1 MRIILLAIVVIIGT
15 NLALKSYDRVDKIQQ
30 EKMQQLCQIDP
41 DYCIPQWTITP
52 NQSIRTSIKKSSK
65 IINLGSQS
73 LVLFL
78 IQFSSIIIMLNNND
92 INRIQQQSIELLE
105 LIEDTS
111 EHFCDE
117 HLVSGE
123 QFYVMMK
130 ALVDCKLKEFP
141 LDFKQLEEDIYES

>member
-1 MRIILLAIVVIIGT
+1 MS
-15 NLALKSYDRVDKIQQ
+15 NNQQ
-30 EKMQQLCQIDP
+30 ERLQEQA
-41 DYCIPQWTITP
+41 
-52 NQSIRTSIKKSSK
+52 
-65 IINLGSQS
+65 IN
-73 LVLFL
+73 
-78 IQFSSIIIMLNNND
+78 
-92 INRIQQQSIELLE
+92 LLE

-141 LDFKQLEEDIYES
+141 LDFKLLEEDIYES